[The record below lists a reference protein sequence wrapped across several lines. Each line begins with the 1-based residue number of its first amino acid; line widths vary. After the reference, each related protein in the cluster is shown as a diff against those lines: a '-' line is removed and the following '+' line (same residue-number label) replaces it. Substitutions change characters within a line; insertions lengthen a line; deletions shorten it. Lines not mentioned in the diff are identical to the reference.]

1 MSINGLT
8 FEMDELNPEGKWLY
22 VKFKFCLF
30 FSDVFPHEIILKF
43 FPVLVN
49 FLILHHDECGYYF
62 TNRII

>member
-30 FSDVFPHEIILKF
+30 FSDVFPHEIIKVFSCFSKLF
-43 FPVLVN
+43 N
-49 FLILHHDECGYYF
+49 F
-62 TNRII
+62 TS